1 MRFHS
6 AIYGVIAAGL
16 VGVVAAACSGG
27 NGDDEP
33 ACLPQPAS
41 TNCTPLYEPTFDNVW
56 LNTLKPTCAAAG
68 CHSGSMPTG
77 DMALDVEDDAYTNLL
92 TKSTTS
98 EPRVTPGDVKCGKV
112 IVRLHTK
119 DQPYSMPRGQMLD
132 DDTLCSITQWIA
144 NGAKRQ

>member
-6 AIYGVIAAGL
+6 AIYGVVAAGF
-16 VGVVAAACSGG
+16 VGVVGTACGSG

-33 ACLPQPAS
+33 ACLPAPAS
-41 TNCTPLYEPTFDNVW
+41 TDCTRLYAPTFDNVW
-56 LNTLKPTCAAAG
+56 KNTLSTTCAAPG

-77 DMALDVEDDAYTNLL
+77 DMALDNEDQAYTNLL

-98 EPRVTPGDVKCGKV
+98 EPRVTPNDVKCGKI

-119 DQPYSMPRGQMLD
+119 GQSYSMPPDQMLD
-132 DDTLCSITQWIA
+132 ANTLCSITQWIA
-144 NGAKRQ
+144 NGAMR